1 MLINPDNKGNHNGGE
16 IVHLN
21 LIKIKSP
28 HLLSHPLFSVTVWE
42 RGGEGGTGEDI

>member
-1 MLINPDNKGNHNGGE
+1 MIINPDNKGNNGGE
-16 IVHLN
+16 IVNLN

-42 RGGEGGTGEDI
+42 RGWGVGGGDK